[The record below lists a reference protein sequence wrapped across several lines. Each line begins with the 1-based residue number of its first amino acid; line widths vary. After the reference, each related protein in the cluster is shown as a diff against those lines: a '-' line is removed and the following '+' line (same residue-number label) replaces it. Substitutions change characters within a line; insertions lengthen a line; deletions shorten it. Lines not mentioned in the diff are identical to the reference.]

1 MTHSPQDP
9 VDLTDPAISP
19 HQLQELAQTHPESWD
34 DILAHPNVY
43 PGLAGWIRDRQAEQ
57 AAAQAVAAQEQETSG
72 ADDDAT
78 KVFEPVEDAE
88 AAEAKTST
96 LDPADGETD
105 APESDPVND
114 EAEADL
120 EETEA
125 VADHPSSDD
134 PAATEQA
141 EEAAASEESG
151 QTQQPWA
158 MPDPAGQAQAVT
170 SSEAEEPAE
179 TTPTPD
185 AEQQQAP
192 SGQAQHGEPIWG
204 WPGATSSSQSQHAQ
218 SQQQHQAPSGGFGQQ
233 PYGYQQQQQQPPYG
247 YGQQPYGQQPPYGQ
261 AYGQAF
267 QPRPRH
273 RTPINLN
280 SARTWGLFVTGG
292 AAFMTLFGF
301 FFGPS
306 VGGFGVP
313 STSHLAAGGWMILL
327 LFLATVTLSILQLLK
342 PSAWMRFFFIVVS
355 FGAAFMMIG
364 RTTAL
369 LGFFSLQHTSFS
381 VIWMLF
387 MSLVLL
393 AGIMIYTAPKT
404 SDASNQGQA
413 SGTPPAQPAQPAPQ
427 QFGYQQPPM
436 QQPPYGQYPGTPP
449 YGGYG
454 QQPGGYPSGPQQ

>member
-19 HQLQELAQTHPESWD
+19 HRLQELAQSHPESWD

-57 AAAQAVAAQEQETSG
+57 AAAQAVAADTQEP
-72 ADDDAT
+72 AADDAT
-78 KVFEPVEDAE
+78 KVFEPAE
-88 AAEAKTST
+88 AAEAQTST
-96 LDPADGETD
+96 LEPADGE
-105 APESDPVND
+105 AAGAASDPVHD
-114 EAEADL
+114 EAEVGVT
-120 EETEA
+120 ETIA
-125 VADHPSSDD
+125 GHPRSDD
-134 PAATEQA
+134 PAATDQA
-141 EEAAASEESG
+141 EDAATPEESD
-151 QTQQPWA
+151 QPHQPWA
-158 MPDPAGQAQAVT
+158 MPDPTAQAHAADAT
-170 SSEAEEPAE
+170 SSDAEESAATMPM
-179 TTPTPD
+179 PD
-185 AEQQQAP
+185 AAQQDAA

-204 WPGATSSSQSQHAQ
+204 WPGATSSSASQHSQ

-233 PYGYQQQQQQPPYG
+233 PYGYQQQQPPYG

-267 QPRPRH
+267 QPRPRQH
-273 RTPINLN
+273 TPINLN

-313 STSHLAAGGWMILL
+313 SSSHLASGGWMILL

-342 PSAWMRFFFIVVS
+342 PSAWMRFFFIAVS

-369 LGFFSLQHTSFS
+369 LGFFTLQHTSFS

-404 SDASNQGQA
+404 SDAHQA
-413 SGTPPAQPAQPAPQ
+413 QTPGIPPTQPAPQ
-427 QFGYQQPPM
+427 QFGYQQP
-436 QQPPYGQYPGTPP
+436 QQPPYGQQPGTPP

-454 QQPGGYPSGPQQ
+454 AQPGGYPSGPQQ